1 MGCIVPEAESRLLA
15 DADLSLHAVRRRI
28 FSSAECRS
36 SLTEHRW
43 THSSLFRQ
51 VVQLAAQQC
60 VHLASPL
67 GPSGQT
73 CVHNKSAFILNIGT
87 GTL

>member
-15 DADLSLHAVRRRI
+15 DADLSLRAVRRRI
-28 FSSAECRS
+28 SSSAECHS

-51 VVQLAAQQC
+51 VAPTLQHSSVFIELLHPGL
-60 VHLASPL
+60 VVGH
-67 GPSGQT
+67 SGWT
-73 CVHNKSAFILNIGT
+73 HKSA
-87 GTL
+87 